1 MLSSGVHAISDN
13 ADFTFDSSLVE
24 DTTGKLLPNQLTVDN
39 LTVEWVRKKMA
50 DLEVMLKECQTSLSN
65 CDNCINRENRYV
77 LPVRDFHFSSC
88 GRIITIEDELLPN
101 LLQ

>member
-1 MLSSGVHAISDN
+1 MFSSGVHSISDN
-13 ADFTFDSSLVE
+13 ADFTFDISLVE

-77 LPVRDFHFSSC
+77 RMMSIDGCNFS
-88 GRIITIEDELLPN
+88 
-101 LLQ
+101 

>member
-1 MLSSGVHAISDN
+1 MDLMDLQLLIFINLHFFLLPCSGVHSISDN

-65 CDNCINRENRYV
+65 CDNCINRENR
-77 LPVRDFHFSSC
+77 
-88 GRIITIEDELLPN
+88 
-101 LLQ
+101 